1 MKELTDINL
10 NVKFYELCDSL
21 RKTLFSQNIFS
32 TMPTDITRSYF
43 ANSPI
48 ENRVWIVSNL
58 EKYLELCY
66 NYQISNTTS
75 VWSEKM
81 FLWNC
86 IKLCKWELPEGT
98 MEILSPDDVIE
109 ILDKNGRQ
117 VFRSLN
123 FFSLTSYDLESFL
136 CLPWSELF
144 ERSMEDY
151 EIYAQYFI
159 KCLSDT
165 TNNRYSLEHLPKHHV
180 REIRSL
186 GKLKGDNQPLFC
198 GPVFD
203 IKTNTPVAALHVFRP
218 SNLSRQEETRPT
230 SLRLV

>member
-1 MKELTDINL
+1 MNEQTDLSL
-10 NVKFYELCDSL
+10 NKKFYELCDSL
-21 RKTLFSQNIFS
+21 RQTLFSQHILS
-32 TMPTDITRSYF
+32 TQPSEVSKSFF
-43 ANSPI
+43 ANAPK
-48 ENRVWIVSNL
+48 ENKIWIVNTL
-58 EKYLELCY
+58 ENYLDICH
-66 NYQISNTTS
+66 NYQISNTS
-75 VWSEKM
+75 NIWSEKM

-98 MEILSPDDVIE
+98 MDILTPDDVVE

-136 CLPWSELF
+136 SLPWSELF

-151 EIYAQYFI
+151 EVYAEYFT
-159 KCLSDT
+159 KCLTDNK
-165 TNNRYSLEHLPKHHV
+165 NNRYSLEHLPKHNV
-180 REIRSL
+180 REIRSV
-186 GKLKGDNQPLFC
+186 GKLKGENQPLFC

-203 IKTNTPVAALHVFRP
+203 LKTNMPVAALHVFRP
-218 SNLSRQEETRPT
+218 SNLSRQEDPKPI